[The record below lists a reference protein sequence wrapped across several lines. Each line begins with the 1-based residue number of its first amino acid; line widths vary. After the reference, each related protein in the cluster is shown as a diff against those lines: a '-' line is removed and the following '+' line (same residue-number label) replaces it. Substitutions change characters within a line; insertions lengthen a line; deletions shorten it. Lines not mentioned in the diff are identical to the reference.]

1 MANEQQTIRCAEN
14 GKSYL
19 ELGSSNYLSN
29 DGRQLKRCCDGRN
42 GIWCNNNK
50 QCYRE
55 RRFKIRN
62 QSMMKLSRFRQLSEQ
77 SLYRSVLI
85 CNTLKYIDREIEQE
99 NKDSVSQQ
107 TEFHAQHH
115 YTHIRIS
122 NNNNNNN
129 NNSVCGDMRIQQI
142 QHHQPIPN
150 GVNNRNW
157 SSAEDQRCVSSI
169 SKIFYSNVMKNL
181 F

>member
-1 MANEQQTIRCAEN
+1 MIQINI
-14 GKSYL
+14 
-19 ELGSSNYLSN
+19 ELLPSSKFFPSIHAALQRRLLLY
-29 DGRQLKRCCDGRN
+29 
-42 GIWCNNNK
+42 CNNNNICDDDTHMCLYCK
-50 QCYRE
+50 Y
-55 RRFKIRN
+55 
-62 QSMMKLSRFRQLSEQ
+62 KL
-77 SLYRSVLI
+77 
-85 CNTLKYIDREIEQE
+85 
-99 NKDSVSQQ
+99 
-107 TEFHAQHH
+107 
-115 YTHIRIS
+115 S